1 MLTKRQVLS
10 AVKNMPDNFD
20 TVQLFDRILLF
31 NKVEEGRQQI
41 KEGKGLSTTEAKKKL
56 KKWLKLWKH
65 TRIGEG

>member
-1 MLTKRQVLS
+1 VLTKKQVLS

-41 KEGKGLSTTEAKKKL
+41 KEGKGLSTIEAKKKL
-56 KKWLKLWKH
+56 KKWLK
-65 TRIGEG
+65 